1 MTSFETTRTNSGHSA
16 SSAPSHH
23 HEDASAHLNP
33 RTGRP
38 LRNTTP
44 YGGRHAN
51 DWLFG
56 SITVHKSVKRGVK
69 KVLHGVHSHH

>member
-1 MTSFETTRTNSGHSA
+1 MKSFETTRSNSSHWASA
-16 SSAPSHH
+16 SYPQ
-23 HEDASAHLNP
+23 EDTHLNP

-44 YGGRHAN
+44 YGGRHSN

-56 SITVHKSVKRGVK
+56 SIAIKKSIKKGVQKVIRGA
-69 KVLHGVHSHH
+69 HSHHH